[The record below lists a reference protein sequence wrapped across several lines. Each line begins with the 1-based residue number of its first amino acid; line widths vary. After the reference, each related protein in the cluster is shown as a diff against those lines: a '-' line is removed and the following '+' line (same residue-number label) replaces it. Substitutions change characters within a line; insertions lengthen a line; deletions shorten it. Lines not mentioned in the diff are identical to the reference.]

1 MMLQTLQILLVG
13 FKLVGLINW
22 SWWQVLIPSFIL
34 IGLTTLNAILKEVN
48 K

>member
-1 MMLQTLQILLVG
+1 MLQTIQILLIG
-13 FKLVGLINW
+13 FKLLGLISL